1 MFGFTISIE
10 ELKRMASENTH
21 LLDDREEN
29 ALIHPVESNENVQS
43 SSISRTKVGI
53 AALLGTIAIGA
64 LVAFNG
70 RSEIMGLVS
79 GNASSLKTANF
90 AASSKDTSGKTLL
103 TDPQQLKALVQGDA
117 KTKAAKTAVS
127 TKSNLRKQSRN
138 KELKPG
144 EYMMSLAT
152 ADASAGF
159 NECSSQYSHDQL
171 YSHVQVERGCISLF
185 NNDISKYA
193 MSTMITFCGCEVI
206 GPKKYDFVSL
216 QNAGLVSKAGA
227 GLISFIA
234 TGKDTSITIY
244 NTPDFTGDEGDH
256 TVIGPEVQTPCSRIK
271 RGTEEHWDNA
281 IYSLILQAWNSCE
294 QEEEIVCSPITT
306 APPAPV
312 PTPSP
317 FIQPTAKPTRAP
329 VINPTAEPSDSPTP
343 GPTNRPRARPTME
356 PLARPT
362 LFPTMDP
369 TKSPLAVPSRYPTNH
384 PNPEPSH
391 FPTDAPVNVDPT
403 LMPTAAP
410 SMDPRLVI
418 CKGKAASESK
428 IIVGKTYP
436 HNGCASFF
444 WSSLVNVG
452 TSMVSTIC
460 SCGELGET
468 SVPEILMAD
477 VGLLD
482 PEGFPT
488 ISAIISGYNASL
500 TIYAPYYSNL
510 GTPEEVQGVD
520 KYVLGPREVADLTSI
535 ERKSGSGLWNDK
547 VKSISIMAWNECTQ
561 HLFED
566 SCIDF

>member
-1 MFGFTISIE
+1 
-10 ELKRMASENTH
+10 MASENTF

-29 ALIHPVESNENVQS
+29 ALLVPGEVNEDIQS
-43 SSISRTKVGI
+43 SSVSRTKVGI

-64 LVAFNG
+64 LIAFNG
-70 RSEIMGLVS
+70 RSDVMDMMTR
-79 GNASSLKTANF
+79 NASSLKTANF
-90 AASSKDTSGKTLL
+90 ASKL
-103 TDPQQLKALVQGDA
+103 TTANGATITTTTTGAVHPNAV
-117 KTKAAKTAVS
+117 KTAKGKS
-127 TKSNLRKQSRN
+127 ALYATKSNLRKQSRN

-144 EYMMSLAT
+144 EYLMSLAEVQGGEN
-152 ADASAGF
+152 AEF
-159 NECSSQYSHDQL
+159 NECTSEYSHNTQ
-171 YSHVQVERGCISLF
+171 YTHVNVERGCISLF
-185 NNDISKYA
+185 NNDISKYS
-193 MSTMITFCGCEVI
+193 MSSMITFCGCEMI
-206 GPKKYDFVSL
+206 GPKQYDFVSL

-227 GLISFIA
+227 GLISYIA

-244 NTPDFTGDEGDH
+244 NTPDFTGDEGAH
-256 TVIGPEVQTPCSRIK
+256 TVIGPETQSPANRIK
-271 RGTEEHWDNA
+271 RGTEQHWDNA
-281 IYSLILQAWNSCE
+281 IYSLVLQAWNSCE
-294 QEEEIVCSPITT
+294 EEEEIVCSPVTT
-306 APPAPV
+306 APPV
-312 PTPSP
+312 PSPTLSP
-317 FIQPTAKPTRAP
+317 FIQPTARPTGAP
-329 VINPTAEPSDSPTP
+329 VIRPTAEPSEAPTT
-343 GPTNRPRARPTME
+343 GPTQHPRARPTME

-391 FPTDAPVNVDPT
+391 FPTDAPVNIDPT

-428 IIVGKTYP
+428 IIVGETYP
-436 HNGCASFF
+436 HPGCASFF

-468 SVPEILMAD
+468 EVPEILMAD
-477 VGLLD
+477 VGLVD
-482 PEGFPT
+482 PDGFPT
-488 ISAIISGYNASL
+488 ISSIISGYNTSL
-500 TIYAPYYSNL
+500 TIYAPYWSNL

-520 KYVLGPREVADLTSI
+520 KYVLGPREVADLTSV

>member
-1 MFGFTISIE
+1 
-10 ELKRMASENTH
+10 MASENSF

-29 ALIHPVESNENVQS
+29 ALLVPGEVNEDIQS
-43 SSISRTKVGI
+43 SSVSRTKVGI

-64 LVAFNG
+64 LIAFNG
-70 RSEIMGLVS
+70 RSDVMDMMTR
-79 GNASSLKTANF
+79 NASSLKTANF
-90 AASSKDTSGKTLL
+90 ASKLTTGNGATITTTTTGAVHPNAVETAKGKS
-103 TDPQQLKALVQGDA
+103 ALYA
-117 KTKAAKTAVS
+117 
-127 TKSNLRKQSRN
+127 TKSNLRKESRN

-144 EYMMSLAT
+144 EYLMSLAVQGEN
-152 ADASAGF
+152 AKF
-159 NECSSQYSHDQL
+159 NECTSEYSHNTQ
-171 YSHVQVERGCISLF
+171 YTHVNVERGCISLF
-185 NNDISKYA
+185 NNDISKYS
-193 MSTMITFCGCEVI
+193 MSSMITFCGCEMI
-206 GPKKYDFVSL
+206 GPKQYDFVSL

-227 GLISFIA
+227 GLISYIA

-244 NTPDFTGDEGDH
+244 NTPDFTGDEGAH
-256 TVIGPEVQTPCSRIK
+256 TVIGPETQSPASRIK
-271 RGTEEHWDNA
+271 RGAEEHWDNA
-281 IYSLILQAWNSCE
+281 IYSLVLQAWNSCDE
-294 QEEEIVCSPITT
+294 EEEIVCSPVTT
-306 APPAPV
+306 GPPV
-312 PTPSP
+312 PSPTLSP
-317 FIQPTAKPTRAP
+317 FIQPTAKPTGAP
-329 VINPTAEPSDSPTP
+329 VIRPTAQPSEAPTT
-343 GPTNRPRARPTME
+343 GPSQHPRARPTME
-356 PLARPT
+356 PLASPT

-384 PNPEPSH
+384 PNPEPSY
-391 FPTDAPVNVDPT
+391 FPTDVPVNVDPT

-436 HNGCASFF
+436 HPGCASFF

-460 SCGELGET
+460 ACNELGET
-468 SVPEILMAD
+468 EVPEILMAD

-482 PEGFPT
+482 PAGFPT
-488 ISAIISGYNASL
+488 ISSIISGYNTSL
-500 TIYAPYYSNL
+500 TIYAPYWSNL

-520 KYVLGPREVADLTSI
+520 KYVLGPRETADLTSVK
-535 ERKSGSGLWNDK
+535 RKSGSGLWNDK